1 MGNNASASSQLR
13 QKKEVIIVGG
23 SYAGFEVASK
33 IWDHLNVTIIDSN
46 NYMEHICYSY
56 RAIVEPNFSERVL
69 HPMANL
75 AINFK
80 DKLTF
85 K

>member
-13 QKKEVIIVGG
+13 QKKQVIIVGG

-56 RAIVEPNFSERVL
+56 RAFVEPNFSERVL

>member
-13 QKKEVIIVGG
+13 QKKQVIIVGG

-46 NYMEHICYSY
+46 NYMEHICYS
-56 RAIVEPNFSERVL
+56 F
-69 HPMANL
+69 
-75 AINFK
+75 
-80 DKLTF
+80 
-85 K
+85 